1 MTSSLAYPVYVV
13 PVTVHYE
20 SNYLTVTAKNY
31 DWPIVGDWNEHGYGR
46 LSRVAYPGVGSSIYG
61 VCVCV
66 CVYVSVHVILKN
78 RFEAILNAR
87 TALYVTT
94 IHLT

>member
-1 MTSSLAYPVYVV
+1 MYVCIYVPVHVRACVWCVSVYVS
-13 PVTVHYE
+13 TCVHG
-20 SNYLTVTAKNY
+20 VCVCGC
-31 DWPIVGDWNEHGYGR
+31 VGVCVCVWVYMCMC
-46 LSRVAYPGVGSSIYG
+46 VCTC

-66 CVYVSVHVILKN
+66 CVCVSVHVILKS